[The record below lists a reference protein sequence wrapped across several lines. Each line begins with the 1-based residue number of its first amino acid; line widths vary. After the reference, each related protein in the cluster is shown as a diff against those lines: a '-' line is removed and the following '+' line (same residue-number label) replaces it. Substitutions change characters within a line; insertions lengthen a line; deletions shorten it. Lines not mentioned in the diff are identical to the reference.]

1 MCFLLLVSSMKART
15 LEEWLA
21 YGICLKIRVE
31 HKLRTFPGRDADVGN
46 GLVDMGEGEG
56 GAN

>member
-1 MCFLLLVSSMKART
+1 MSSIKART